1 MSWTDIS
8 SSQVDI
14 DSPVDTT
21 LMTALRNNSRALRT
35 ALFGVHFAETSVAA
49 TSFTDVVSTKVY
61 VPDLPDYTGLQRKLT
76 VEIDA
81 KVDAA
86 GDEIQLQLSG
96 FGTTGTAVSV
106 TSTTYGLVE
115 LSIDIGSSYA
125 GSTEDVAIQGK
136 AVTGSGK
143 IRSLNLV
150 TWRLE
155 Y

>member
-1 MSWTDIS
+1 MAWTDIAS
-8 SSQVDI
+8 TDVDI
-14 DSPVDTT
+14 DSAVDTD
-21 LMTALRNNSRALRT
+21 LMSALRNNTRALRT
-35 ALFGVHFAETSVAA
+35 NLFGVHFAETSVGSASITGIVTA
-49 TSFTDVVSTKVY
+49 KVY

-81 KVDAA
+81 KVDAS
-86 GDEIQLQLSG
+86 GNEIQLQLSG
-96 FGTTGTAVSV
+96 FGTTGSAVSV

-125 GSTEDVAIQGK
+125 GNTEVGAIQGK